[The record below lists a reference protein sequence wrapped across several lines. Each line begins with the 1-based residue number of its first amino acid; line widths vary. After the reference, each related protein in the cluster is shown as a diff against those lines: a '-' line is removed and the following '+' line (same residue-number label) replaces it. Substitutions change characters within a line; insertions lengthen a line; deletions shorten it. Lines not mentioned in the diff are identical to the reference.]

1 MNSKLRKYLTVA
13 ALGLAGGA
21 IYFLPYIKYVYYD
34 AQVAAMG
41 ISNTQTG
48 ILLTMYTIG
57 NMILYIPGGILAD
70 KISPKKALVVSLLAT
85 AGLCYI
91 YAFTFDYKIALVIW
105 LGLSFSTAFIFWSS
119 LMKAVRI
126 IGTEEEQGFMY
137 GLYYA
142 CNGLAGALT
151 QSPSLFA
158 YNTAKDEIVT
168 GFFRAVVTGGTVA
181 VVAAVLLM
189 FLMDSKAGAHTA
201 SEGEDSKFKM
211 GDVGKLLKN
220 PIVWIASITIF
231 CAYGIFANTS
241 FFTPYLTEVKGM
253 SASSSGAIT
262 IIRSY
267 VLLLLS
273 PVGGLIAD
281 KVFKSTA
288 KWLTCALVI
297 LAALFAGVLLLPS
310 GMSPTAVS
318 LYTLIPGAF
327 AMMMYGVIFSI
338 MSEAG
343 IPRMM
348 TGTAIG
354 IASIIGYMPDSIY
367 STMFGSWLDKYG
379 ADGYTRI
386 FGFLAASAIV
396 GAILAMYIYI
406 RNKKN
411 QKSAS
416 AE

>member
-1 MNSKLRKYLTVA
+1 
-13 ALGLAGGA
+13 
-21 IYFLPYIKYVYYD
+21 
-34 AQVAAMG
+34 
-41 ISNTQTG
+41 
-48 ILLTMYTIG
+48 
-57 NMILYIPGGILAD
+57 
-70 KISPKKALVVSLLAT
+70 
-85 AGLCYI
+85 
-91 YAFTFDYKIALVIW
+91 
-105 LGLSFSTAFIFWSS
+105 
-119 LMKAVRI
+119 
-126 IGTEEEQGFMY
+126 
-137 GLYYA
+137 
-142 CNGLAGALT
+142 
-151 QSPSLFA
+151 
-158 YNTAKDEIVT
+158 
-168 GFFRAVVTGGTVA
+168 
-181 VVAAVLLM
+181 
-189 FLMDSKAGAHTA
+189 
-201 SEGEDSKFKM
+201 
-211 GDVGKLLKN
+211 
-220 PIVWIASITIF
+220 
-231 CAYGIFANTS
+231 
-241 FFTPYLTEVKGM
+241 M

-367 STMFGSWLDKYG
+367 STMFGSWLD
-379 ADGYTRI
+379 
-386 FGFLAASAIV
+386 
-396 GAILAMYIYI
+396 
-406 RNKKN
+406 
-411 QKSAS
+411 
-416 AE
+416 